1 MKYSG
6 KSYLNA
12 DGVPRLGRRMRPA
25 CSDEC
30 RLKCY
35 QKLTD
40 SQRQRIFDEYYDLA
54 DLHQQWQYL
63 GRYMDKTVP
72 KQKIRFRDRTA
83 VVRVH
88 QTRRNNVKYYLQTDT
103 DRLRV
108 CMKMF
113 LATFDISHRVLLTV
127 AKKTDEQGVL
137 VKKDGRGSRYKKQ
150 KHKNQLEDACTSSE
164 TEPENYCATSSSVT
178 DLLE

>member
-1 MKYSG
+1 
-6 KSYLNA
+6 
-12 DGVPRLGRRMRPA
+12 MRPP
-25 CSDEC
+25 CSEDC

-35 QKLTD
+35 QKLTA
-40 SQRQRIFDEYYDLA
+40 SERQQIFDQYYNLA

-72 KQKIRFRDRTA
+72 KQKIRFRDRPA

-88 QTRRNNVKYYLQTDT
+88 QTRRNNVKYYLQTDAE
-103 DRLRV
+103 RLRV

-127 AKKTDEQGVL
+127 AKKTDEHGVL
-137 VKKDGRGSRYKKQ
+137 IQKDGRGSRYMKQ
-150 KHKNQLEDACTSSE
+150 KHKNQQHLEDSCSSSE
-164 TEPENYCATSSSVT
+164 IEPDNNCAAPSSP
-178 DLLE
+178 